1 MSIGGAM
8 YARQV
13 TGISASQVSV
23 TDVVS
28 AINGIDTVTRVALGT
43 PGNNESRVTAADYEL
58 LRVGN
63 VIINNQS
70 D

>member
-1 MSIGGAM
+1 
-8 YARQV
+8 
-13 TGISASQVSV
+13 
-23 TDVVS
+23 
-28 AINGIDTVTRVALGT
+28 VTRVALGT